1 VPRLYEKIY
10 ARALDAATERSPLAR
25 RIFLWAERTGARW
38 IDARL
43 AKRALP
49 WTLALSYAVADR
61 LVFRALRRRVGGR
74 LRYFLSGGA
83 PLSID
88 IARFF
93 AAARLPIYEGYGL
106 TETSPVISVNAPGAH
121 RFGTVGKPVPG
132 VEVKIADDG
141 EILCRGPNVMLGYF
155 GKPEATAEA
164 IDPDGWFRTG
174 DIGEL
179 DGDGYLRITDRKKD
193 LIATAGGKKIAPQ
206 PIEDLVRGHPLIANA
221 VMIGDRRKFAI
232 MLLAPEFGALEAW
245 ARQAGLTWSSRE
257 ELVTLPEVMR
267 HLEGEVKKNFRD
279 LARYEVPK
287 KFLVVPREFSIES
300 GELTPKLSVRR
311 RVVEEHHRDAID
323 ALYAAAEADP
333 NY

>member
-1 VPRLYEKIY
+1 
-10 ARALDAATERSPLAR
+10 
-25 RIFLWAERTGARW
+25 
-38 IDARL
+38 
-43 AKRALP
+43 
-49 WTLALSYAVADR
+49 
-61 LVFRALRRRVGGR
+61 
-74 LRYFLSGGA
+74 
-83 PLSID
+83 
-88 IARFF
+88 
-93 AAARLPIYEGYGL
+93 
-106 TETSPVISVNAPGAH
+106 
-121 RFGTVGKPVPG
+121 
-132 VEVKIADDG
+132 VKIADDG

-245 ARQAGLTWSSRE
+245 ARQVGLTWSSRE